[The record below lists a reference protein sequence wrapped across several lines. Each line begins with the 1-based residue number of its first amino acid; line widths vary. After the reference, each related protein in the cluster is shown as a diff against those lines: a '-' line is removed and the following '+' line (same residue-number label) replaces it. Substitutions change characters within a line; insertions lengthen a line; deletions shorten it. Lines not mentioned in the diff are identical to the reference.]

1 MCHADE
7 LHGLDIRLRRE
18 SFPLPTVAFAGKPSK
33 LREFSRQARCKAAKL
48 QRFVFVAFRAERG
61 VGGRGRAARHSA

>member
-18 SFPLPTVAFAGKPSK
+18 SFPLPTVPLAGKPSCVSFRDR
-33 LREFSRQARCKAAKL
+33 LAAKL
-48 QRFVFVAFRAERG
+48 QAAEVGLVAFRAE
-61 VGGRGRAARHSA
+61 